1 MRRRP
6 WILDLGHLNW
16 LLPSGRDNFS
26 AAKNLTAVS
35 AYSRLPP
42 SSCPWDAD
50 AACLLLSPLPVSCIS
65 ISPCTRF
72 PLSRFSL
79 ITVFPSPSPMCMRA
93 KSLQSYPT
101 LCDPRDCSP
110 PGSSLHGILQ
120 ARTLEW
126 VAMPSSRGSSWLRN
140 QTCVSRLSC
149 TAPGFFTPEPQG
161 KPWWTAIAL
170 SSFSELLILKNF
182 LSFVM
187 CLTHGWF
194 QILCIFKPFLDKWN

>member
-1 MRRRP
+1 MSLYLEVKNFRFIHRYWR
-6 WILDLGHLNW
+6 LGKANFHLCP
-16 LLPSGRDNFS
+16 LRLFS
-26 AAKNLTAVS
+26 KA
-35 AYSRLPP
+35 
-42 SSCPWDAD
+42 CE

-120 ARTLEW
+120 ARILEW
-126 VAMPSSRGSSWLRN
+126 VAMPSSRGSSQPRDR
-140 QTCVSRLSC
+140 THVSYVSC
-149 TAPGFFTPEPQG
+149 NSRQV
-161 KPWWTAIAL
+161 L
-170 SSFSELLILKNF
+170 Y
-182 LSFVM
+182 
-187 CLTHGWF
+187 H
-194 QILCIFKPFLDKWN
+194 